1 MRVLVVDDEPAAR
14 AKLRRL
20 LAAHADVAVVE
31 EAADAPAALGLAGH
45 FDLAIL
51 DIEMPGSSGLQLAEA
66 LRLRGLRCLIFSTAH
81 TEHALQAFELGALD
95 YLHKPY
101 LPERLATALKRV
113 REQLA
118 LPALQPSLAA
128 PPGEWW
134 VEHREQRLR
143 IRLSEVQW
151 VSAADNYLALHLPP
165 QQYLERGTLAAAL
178 ERPAWAGL
186 FLRVHRSHAVNPQHV
201 MQCQPLPSG
210 EAVLT
215 MRCGQELRV
224 SRAHRSLLQQLAPA
238 R

>member
-20 LAAHADVAVVE
+20 LTAHSDVAVVE
-31 EAADAPAALGLAGH
+31 EAADAPAALGLAGP

-66 LRLRGLRCLIFSTAH
+66 LRQRGLRCLIFSTAH

-118 LPALQPSLAA
+118 LPAVQPSLAA

-178 ERPAWAGL
+178 ARPAWAGL

-201 MQCQPLPSG
+201 MQCQLLASG

-215 MRCGQELRV
+215 MRCGEQLRV
-224 SRAHRSLLQQLAPA
+224 SRAHRDLLQQLAPA

>member
-20 LAAHADVAVVE
+20 LAAHADVVE
-31 EAADAPAALGLAGH
+31 VQEAADAPSALSLTGP

-51 DIEMPGSSGLQLAEA
+51 DIEMPGGSGLQLAEQ

-101 LPERLATALKRV
+101 LAERLATALQRV

-118 LPALQPSLAA
+118 LPAPQPSLAA

-134 VEHREQRLR
+134 VEQREQRLR
-143 IRLSEVQW
+143 ICLSDVQW

-178 ERPAWAGL
+178 ARPAWAGL

-215 MRCGQELRV
+215 LRCGQTLRV
-224 SRAHRSLLQQLAPA
+224 ARASRHVLKQLSPA